1 MTERRIS
8 LARTELIKHKL
19 DCLLITSY
27 ENYRYFSGFT
37 GSNCTLLITKGE
49 CFALTD
55 SRYDLQIREQAKLYT
70 PIIIN
75 QSKNAHIS
83 DLLLKNS
90 LNNVGYE
97 TSRMTDSD
105 AQALRQMSD
114 KINWVPLPDFGED
127 IRAIKDESEILSIR
141 RAAKVSD
148 DALNALIPFLKDG
161 MTEREV
167 AARLEYEMAI
177 RGSEKAAF
185 ETIAASGVRGAMPH
199 ACPTDAPLPS
209 NGLLTL
215 DFGACVCGYMSD
227 ITRTLHLGSP
237 CRELSELWDIVYD
250 VQQKCVEKAS
260 PGMTCREITE
270 YQCELFAKYGMEKY
284 IMHSLGHGVGL
295 AIHEAPTVSKRSDA
309 VLSQNMVIT
318 IEPGLYIENLGG
330 VRIEDTVLIT
340 AAGADVLTHSQKRYD
355 ITLR

>member
-1 MTERRIS
+1 MMRRRLA
-8 LARTELIKHKL
+8 LAREQLDKHRL

-70 PIIIN
+70 PIIAN
-75 QSKNAHIS
+75 QSKNAHIFELIS
-83 DLLLKNS
+83 KNS
-90 LNNVGYE
+90 ITSIGYE
-97 TSRMTDSD
+97 TSRLTDSE
-105 AQALRQMSD
+105 ARALRQMSD
-114 KINWVPLPDFGED
+114 KISWVPLPDFGED
-127 IRAIKDESEILSIR
+127 IRAIKDASEILNIR
-141 RAAKVSD
+141 RAAKVAD
-148 DALNALIPFLKDG
+148 DAFSALIHTLKKG

-167 AARLEYEMAI
+167 AARLEYEMAL

-199 ACPTDAPLPS
+199 ACPTDAPLPE

-215 DFGACVCGYMSD
+215 DFGACIGGYMSD
-227 ITRTLHLGSP
+227 ITRTLHLGKP
-237 CRELSELWDIVYD
+237 CRELSELWDMVYK
-250 VQQKCVEKAS
+250 VQKKCVAKVS
-260 PGMTCREITE
+260 PGITCREITE
-270 YQCELFAKYGMEKY
+270 YQCELFSEFGAEEY

-295 AIHEAPTVSKRSDA
+295 AIHEAPTVSKRSDS
-309 VLSQNMVIT
+309 VLSENMVIT

-330 VRIEDTVLIT
+330 VRIEDTVLVT
-340 AAGADVLTHSQKRYD
+340 ASGAEVLTHSQKRYD